1 MGTHNFRTLRL
12 PNPSAFLLYADK
24 NGEEYLHPSTDR
36 VPSRSDLLRSKKII
50 AQYSDGLLQA
60 NFDIVGFTIYAQDA
74 TGGVTPVPA
83 NNEKITATQMNV
95 IKGKKKGQRIVF
107 EDIRAKGPDGVI
119 RELGAVSVG
128 VN

>member
-1 MGTHNFRTLRL
+1 
-12 PNPSAFLLYADK
+12 
-24 NGEEYLHPSTDR
+24 
-36 VPSRSDLLRSKKII
+36 
-50 AQYSDGLLQA
+50 
-60 NFDIVGFTIYAQDA
+60 
-74 TGGVTPVPA
+74 
-83 NNEKITATQMNV
+83 MNV